1 MSALGKTK
9 FFIYLSDDDRAFLND
24 VIKTQNEETAMR
36 AKILLASDFNNP
48 IYRTVSQISSDLGV
62 TRTTIQNVRA
72 RYASLG
78 LRKTVISNGIQSPEH
93 RAYITPDK
101 RKQILDII
109 HEQPPIGQRRWTI
122 ELIRE
127 ECIKRCLFNYVAWS
141 AISKFI
147 KDENID
153 LTKASE

>member
-1 MSALGKTK
+1 MGKTK

-24 VIKTQNEETAMR
+24 IIKTQNEETAMR

-78 LRKTVISNGIQSPEH
+78 LKKAVVSNGIQSPEH

-109 HEQPPIGQRRWTI
+109 HEQPPLGQRRWTI

-127 ECIKRCLFNYVAWS
+127 ECIKRGLFNYVAWS

-147 KDENID
+147 KDENIN
-153 LTKASE
+153 LTKSSE

>member
-1 MSALGKTK
+1 MGKTK
-9 FFIYLSDDDRAFLND
+9 FFIYLSDKDRSFLND
-24 VIKTQNEETAMR
+24 VIRTQNQETAMR
-36 AKILLASDFNNP
+36 AKILLASDFNSP
-48 IYRTVSQISSDLGV
+48 VYRTVSQISAELGV

-78 LRKTVISNGIQSPEH
+78 LRKTVISNGIQSPER

-109 HEQPPIGQRRWTI
+109 HEQPPLGHRRWTI
-122 ELIRE
+122 ELIRC
-127 ECIKRCLFNYVAWS
+127 ECIKRGIFEYVAWS
-141 AISKFI
+141 AICKLI

-153 LTKASE
+153 LTNLSTE